1 MDSCYSKSGQ
11 NSLTRTPQCGEKH
24 FDPRNTGNMG
34 NEACLGASCSS
45 PDGVSFFTA
54 HEHIWVFDPK
64 AFSQL
69 SAGVVHSKAE
79 THHSPLTIDSDED
92 TQDAPEN
99 FGHCGSDEYIEG
111 SLDGADF
118 NVPPGQHK
126 CPVCLR
132 TYVSPVL
139 LEKHKCPG
147 KPEKRYTCHICFREL
162 NREGHLVAHM
172 RVHTGEKPFKC
183 TICSRA
189 FRQKSNLTVH
199 MRQHTTGGSSSAP
212 CALGPS
218 LGGTICRCTFS
229 ATTCCRAFRGVQLA
243 KDKM

>member
-1 MDSCYSKSGQ
+1 MEY
-11 NSLTRTPQCGEKH
+11 P
-24 FDPRNTGNMG
+24 
-34 NEACLGASCSS
+34 
-45 PDGVSFFTA
+45 FFTA

-69 SAGVVHSKAE
+69 SAGLVHSKAE

-199 MRQHTTGGSSSAP
+199 MRQHTTGGQFQ
-212 CALGPS
+212 
-218 LGGTICRCTFS
+218 CTVCPRSF
-229 ATTCCRAFRGVQLA
+229 TRRDYLQMHIQRHHML
-243 KDKM
+243 